1 MKTTKTG
8 DKVLSVRLPKA
19 IYKRVAEIADR
30 ETRSMNQQIL
40 HYVKQGLGI
49 INGSDIQESY
59 QAERTG
65 PETPVQD
72 TPLSSSG

>member
-1 MKTTKTG
+1 M
-8 DKVLSVRLPKA
+8 LSVRLPKA

-49 INGSDIQESY
+49 INGSDIQESCRGKG
-59 QAERTG
+59 AD
-65 PETPVQD
+65 PETPMQD
-72 TPLSSSG
+72 PPLSALG